1 MSIPAVALRGL
12 CVLPK
17 MAINFDVVRERSKE
31 AVQAAMLA
39 DQKIFLVTQR
49 NDEIET
55 PEQKDIYEIG
65 VIANIKQMVKLP
77 GGQLRV
83 LAIGRKVARITSM
96 DTMGKYILVDIEEI
110 ETGIPED
117 TDEVTREAMLRV
129 MMDELKLYLQNN
141 KEIGKEII
149 RGLKQI
155 KDIEELMGIAPI
167 HMPFSLEEKQQILE
181 TVDFSERYAL
191 IMQLMTRENEVRRIR
206 ADLQT
211 KVRARVDKNQK
222 EYVLREQMKVIREEL
237 GDDVQSDADMLE
249 EKVNTLN
256 ADESVKEHLRK
267 ELSRYRMMNGAAA
280 EAAVQRNYLDT
291 MLSLPWNNET
301 EDHKD
306 IRAAKQILDRD
317 HYGLEKVKERVL
329 EYLAVRSVTGKGDA
343 PILCLVGPPGTGKT
357 SIARSIAESLN
368 KKYVRICLGGVR
380 DEAEIRGHRR
390 TYIGSMPG
398 RLVNALTQAGV
409 NNPVMLLDELD
420 KLGSDYK
427 GDPSSAL
434 LEVLDGEQNS
444 QFRDH
449 YVEIPVDLSNVLFI
463 ATANDAHGIPAPL
476 LDRLEIIEVN
486 SYTENEK
493 LHIATDFLIGKQM
506 KKNGLKEGGLSI
518 STGALKKII
527 HHYTREAGVR
537 NLERKIGDICRKA
550 VKEQSDTG
558 RKTTRVTEQNLEKY
572 LGRERNFFDP
582 VNEEDQ
588 VGVVRGLA
596 WTAVGGDTLE
606 IEAVAMPGNGK
617 LQLTGKMGEVMKESA
632 QIALS
637 YARTLSDEYGLEEG
651 YFETHDIHLHI
662 PEGAV
667 PKDGPSAG
675 ITMTTAIASVLSK
688 KPVKANLAMTGEVTL
703 TGRVLMIGGLKEKLL
718 AAGMAGI
725 TNVLVPEKN
734 KPDVDEISAEITKGL
749 NITYVSSMDQVIDAI
764 MRCLPYGPM
773 FYDEDTVTDQPMR
786 QICAEMVREKALR
799 LLADE
804 IPHGIAVTI
813 EKMTERDDGLF
824 DIEANIV
831 CERETH
837 KQIIIGKGGA
847 MIKKIGSTARFD
859 MEKMLEA
866 RVNLK
871 LWVKVR
877 KEWRDNELYL
887 KNYGYTKDL

>member
-17 MAINFDVVRERSKE
+17 MAINFDIVRERSKE

-49 NDEIET
+49 SDEIET

-65 VIANIKQMVKLP
+65 VFANIKQMVRLP

-83 LAIGRKVARITSM
+83 LAIGRKAARITSM
-96 DTMGKYILVDIEEI
+96 DTTGKYILVDIEEI

-141 KEIGKEII
+141 QEIGKEII

-181 TVDFSERYAL
+181 TIDFSERYAL
-191 IMQLMTRENEVRRIR
+191 IMQLITRENEVRRIR

-237 GDDVQSDADMLE
+237 GDDPLSDADMLE
-249 EKVNTLN
+249 EKINELN
-256 ADESVKEHLRK
+256 AEESVKEHLRK

-291 MLSLPWNNET
+291 MLSLPWNNKT
-301 EDHKD
+301 EDRED
-306 IRAAKQILDRD
+306 LRVAKQILDRD

-357 SIARSIAESLN
+357 SIAKSIAESLN

-476 LDRLEIIEVN
+476 LDRLEMIEVN

-506 KKNGLKEGGLSI
+506 KKNGLKEGALSI

-550 VKEQSDTG
+550 VKEQIDKG
-558 RKTTRVTEQNLEKY
+558 RKSTRVTEQNLEKY
-572 LGRERNFFDP
+572 LGREKIFFDP

-588 VGVVRGLA
+588 IGVVRGLA

-606 IEAVAMPGNGK
+606 IEAVTMPGNGK
-617 LQLTGKMGEVMKESA
+617 IQLTGKMGEVMKESA

-637 YARTLSDEYGLEEG
+637 YARTLSDEYGLEDG

-675 ITMTTAIASVLSK
+675 ITMTTAIASVLSG

-734 KPDVDEISAEITKGL
+734 RPDVDEMSAEITKGL
-749 NITYVSSMDQVIDAI
+749 NITYVSSMDQV
-764 MRCLPYGPM
+764 
-773 FYDEDTVTDQPMR
+773 
-786 QICAEMVREKALR
+786 
-799 LLADE
+799 
-804 IPHGIAVTI
+804 
-813 EKMTERDDGLF
+813 
-824 DIEANIV
+824 
-831 CERETH
+831 
-837 KQIIIGKGGA
+837 
-847 MIKKIGSTARFD
+847 
-859 MEKMLEA
+859 LEA
-866 RVNLK
+866 ALMK
-871 LWVKVR
+871 
-877 KEWRDNELYL
+877 
-887 KNYGYTKDL
+887 

>member
-31 AVQAAMLA
+31 AVQAAMLS

-49 NDEIET
+49 SDDIEV

-83 LAIGRKVARITSM
+83 LAIGRKAARVTSM
-96 DTMGKYILVDIEEI
+96 DTTGKYILVDVEEI

-141 KEIGKEII
+141 KEMGKEII

-181 TVDFSERYAL
+181 TIDFSERYAL
-191 IMQLMTRENEVRRIR
+191 IMQLLTRENEVRRIR

-237 GDDVQSDADMLE
+237 GDDPLSDADMLE
-249 EKVNTLN
+249 EKINALN
-256 ADESVKEHLRK
+256 AEEPVKEHLRK

-301 EDHKD
+301 EDRED
-306 IRAAKQILDRD
+306 LQVAKQILDRD

-357 SIARSIAESLN
+357 SIAKSIAESLN

-398 RLVNALTQAGV
+398 RFVNALTQAGV

-449 YVEIPVDLSNVLFI
+449 YVEVPVDLSNVLFI

-476 LDRLEIIEVN
+476 LDRLEMIEVN

-493 LHIATDFLIGKQM
+493 LHIANDFLIGKQM
-506 KKNGLKEGGLSI
+506 KKNGLKEGALSI

-550 VKEQSDTG
+550 VKEQIDKG
-558 RKTTRVTEQNLEKY
+558 RKSTRVTEQNLEKY
-572 LGRERNFFDP
+572 LGREKIFFDP

-588 VGVVRGLA
+588 IGVVCGLA

-606 IEAVAMPGNGK
+606 IEAVTMPGNGK
-617 LQLTGKMGEVMKESA
+617 IQLTGKMGEVMKESA

-637 YARTLSDEYGLEEG
+637 YARTLSDEYGLEDG

-675 ITMTTAIASVLSK
+675 ITMTTAIASVLSG
-688 KPVKANLAMTGEVTL
+688 KPVRANLAMTGEVTL

-734 KPDVDEISAEITKGL
+734 KPDVDEMSAEITKGL
-749 NITYVSSMDQVIDAI
+749 NITYVSSMDQV
-764 MRCLPYGPM
+764 
-773 FYDEDTVTDQPMR
+773 
-786 QICAEMVREKALR
+786 
-799 LLADE
+799 
-804 IPHGIAVTI
+804 
-813 EKMTERDDGLF
+813 
-824 DIEANIV
+824 
-831 CERETH
+831 
-837 KQIIIGKGGA
+837 
-847 MIKKIGSTARFD
+847 
-859 MEKMLEA
+859 LEA
-866 RVNLK
+866 ALMK
-871 LWVKVR
+871 
-877 KEWRDNELYL
+877 
-887 KNYGYTKDL
+887 

>member
-17 MAINFDVVRERSKE
+17 MAINFDVSRERSKE
-31 AVQAAMLA
+31 AIQAAMLA
-39 DQKIFLVTQR
+39 DQKIFLVMQR
-49 NDEIET
+49 SEETET
-55 PEQKDIYEIG
+55 PEQKDIFEVG

-96 DTMGKYILVDIEEI
+96 DTSGKYISVELEEI
-110 ETGIPED
+110 ETGILED

-141 KEIGKEII
+141 QEMGKEIV
-149 RGLKQI
+149 RALKQI
-155 KDIEELMGIAPI
+155 KDVEELMGIAPI

-181 TVDFSERYAL
+181 TIDFSERYAL
-191 IMQLMTRENEVRRIR
+191 IMQLITRENEVRRIR
-206 ADLQT
+206 AELQT

-222 EYVLREQMKVIREEL
+222 DYVLREQMKAIREEL
-237 GDDVQSDADMLE
+237 GEDAQADADELAKKIE
-249 EKVNTLN
+249 ELN
-256 ADESVKEHLRK
+256 ADDSVKEHLRK

-291 MLSLPWNNET
+291 MLSLPWNNST
-301 EDHKD
+301 EDRMDLKT
-306 IRAAKQILDRD
+306 AKEILDRD

-357 SIARSIAESLN
+357 SIAKSIAESLN

-409 NNPVMLLDELD
+409 NNPVMLLDEID

-449 YVEIPVDLSNVLFI
+449 YVEVPVDLSNVLFI
-463 ATANDAHGIPAPL
+463 ATANDVHTIPAPL
-476 LDRLEIIEVN
+476 LDRLEMIEIN

-493 LHIATDFLIGKQM
+493 LHIATDFLIAKQM
-506 KKNGLKEGGLSI
+506 KKNGLKEGSLNI
-518 STGALKKII
+518 SSGALKKII

-537 NLERKIGDICRKA
+537 GLERKIGDICRKA
-550 VKEQSDTG
+550 VKEQLDKG
-558 RKTTRVTEQNLEKY
+558 RKSTRVTEQNLEKY
-572 LGRERNFFDP
+572 LGREKIFFDP
-582 VNEEDQ
+582 VNEKDQ
-588 VGVVRGLA
+588 IGVVRGLA

-606 IEAVAMPGNGK
+606 IEAVVMPGNGK
-617 LQLTGKMGEVMKESA
+617 IQLTGQMGDVMKESA

-637 YARTLSDEYGLEEG
+637 YARSLSEEYGLEDG
-651 YFETHDIHLHI
+651 YFDRHDIHLHI

-675 ITMTTAIASVLSK
+675 ITMTTAIASALSQ

-725 TNVLVPEKN
+725 TNILVPEKN
-734 KPDVDEISAEITKGL
+734 KPDVDEMSAEIIKGL
-749 NITYVSSMDQVIDAI
+749 NITYVGNMDQV
-764 MRCLPYGPM
+764 
-773 FYDEDTVTDQPMR
+773 
-786 QICAEMVREKALR
+786 
-799 LLADE
+799 
-804 IPHGIAVTI
+804 
-813 EKMTERDDGLF
+813 
-824 DIEANIV
+824 
-831 CERETH
+831 
-837 KQIIIGKGGA
+837 
-847 MIKKIGSTARFD
+847 
-859 MEKMLEA
+859 LEA
-866 RVNLK
+866 AL
-871 LWVKVR
+871 VK
-877 KEWRDNELYL
+877 
-887 KNYGYTKDL
+887 

>member
-49 NDEIET
+49 SDEIET
-55 PEQKDIYEIG
+55 PEQKDIFEIG
-65 VIANIKQMVKLP
+65 VLANIKQMVKLP

-83 LAIGRKVARITSM
+83 LAIGRKAARITSM
-96 DTMGKYILVDIEEI
+96 DTTGKYILVDVEEI

-141 KEIGKEII
+141 QEIGKEII

-191 IMQLMTRENEVRRIR
+191 IMQLVTRENEVRRIR

-237 GDDVQSDADMLE
+237 GDDPLSDADMLE
-249 EKVNTLN
+249 EKINALN
-256 ADESVKEHLRK
+256 AEEPVKEYLRK

-291 MLSLPWNNET
+291 MLSLPWNNAT
-301 EDHKD
+301 EGCEDLQ
-306 IRAAKQILDRD
+306 AAKQILDRD

-357 SIARSIAESLN
+357 SIAKSIAESLN

-427 GDPSSAL
+427 GDPSAAL

-506 KKNGLKEGGLSI
+506 KKNGLKEGALSI

-550 VKEQSDTG
+550 VKEQLDKG
-558 RKTTRVTEQNLEKY
+558 RKITRVTEQNLEKY
-572 LGRERNFFDP
+572 LGREKIFFDP
-582 VNEEDQ
+582 VNEKDQ
-588 VGVVRGLA
+588 IGVVRGLA

-606 IEAVAMPGNGK
+606 IEAIAMPGTGK
-617 LQLTGKMGEVMKESA
+617 IQLTGKMGEVMKESA

-637 YARTLSDEYGLEEG
+637 YARTLSDEYGLEDG
-651 YFETHDIHLHI
+651 YFENHDIHLHI

-675 ITMTTAIASVLSK
+675 ITMTTAIASVLSG

-734 KPDVDEISAEITKGL
+734 KPDVDEMSAEITKGL
-749 NITYVSSMDQVIDAI
+749 NITYVSSMDQV
-764 MRCLPYGPM
+764 
-773 FYDEDTVTDQPMR
+773 
-786 QICAEMVREKALR
+786 
-799 LLADE
+799 
-804 IPHGIAVTI
+804 
-813 EKMTERDDGLF
+813 
-824 DIEANIV
+824 
-831 CERETH
+831 
-837 KQIIIGKGGA
+837 
-847 MIKKIGSTARFD
+847 
-859 MEKMLEA
+859 LEA
-866 RVNLK
+866 ALMK
-871 LWVKVR
+871 
-877 KEWRDNELYL
+877 
-887 KNYGYTKDL
+887 

>member
-31 AVQAAMLA
+31 AVQAAMLS

-49 NDEIET
+49 SDDIEV

-77 GGQLRV
+77 GGPLRV
-83 LAIGRKVARITSM
+83 LAIGRKAARVTSM
-96 DTMGKYILVDIEEI
+96 DTTGKYILVDVEEI

-141 KEIGKEII
+141 KEMGKEII

-181 TVDFSERYAL
+181 TIDFSERYAL
-191 IMQLMTRENEVRRIR
+191 IMQLLTRENEVRRIR

-237 GDDVQSDADMLE
+237 GDDPLSDADMLE
-249 EKVNTLN
+249 EKINALN
-256 ADESVKEHLRK
+256 AEEPVKEHLRK

-301 EDHKD
+301 EDRED
-306 IRAAKQILDRD
+306 LQVAKQILDRD

-357 SIARSIAESLN
+357 SIAKSIAESLN

-398 RLVNALTQAGV
+398 RFVNALTQAGV

-449 YVEIPVDLSNVLFI
+449 YVEVPVDLSNVLFI

-476 LDRLEIIEVN
+476 LDRLEMIEVN

-493 LHIATDFLIGKQM
+493 LHIANDFLIGKQM
-506 KKNGLKEGGLSI
+506 KKNGLKEGALSI

-550 VKEQSDTG
+550 VKEQIDKG
-558 RKTTRVTEQNLEKY
+558 RKSTRVTEQNLEKY
-572 LGRERNFFDP
+572 LGREKIFFDP

-588 VGVVRGLA
+588 IGVVRGLA

-606 IEAVAMPGNGK
+606 IEAVTMPGNGK
-617 LQLTGKMGEVMKESA
+617 IQLTGKMGEVMKESA

-637 YARTLSDEYGLEEG
+637 YARTLSDEYGLEDG

-688 KPVKANLAMTGEVTL
+688 KPVRANLAMTGEVTL

-734 KPDVDEISAEITKGL
+734 KPDVDEMSAEITKGL
-749 NITYVSSMDQVIDAI
+749 NITYVSSMDQV
-764 MRCLPYGPM
+764 
-773 FYDEDTVTDQPMR
+773 
-786 QICAEMVREKALR
+786 
-799 LLADE
+799 
-804 IPHGIAVTI
+804 
-813 EKMTERDDGLF
+813 
-824 DIEANIV
+824 
-831 CERETH
+831 
-837 KQIIIGKGGA
+837 
-847 MIKKIGSTARFD
+847 
-859 MEKMLEA
+859 LEA
-866 RVNLK
+866 ALMK
-871 LWVKVR
+871 
-877 KEWRDNELYL
+877 
-887 KNYGYTKDL
+887 

>member
-31 AVQAAMLA
+31 AVQAAMLS

-49 NDEIET
+49 SDDIEV

-83 LAIGRKVARITSM
+83 LAIGRKAAQVTSM
-96 DTMGKYILVDIEEI
+96 DTTGKYILVDVEEI

-141 KEIGKEII
+141 KDMGKEII

-181 TVDFSERYAL
+181 TIDFSERYAL
-191 IMQLMTRENEVRRIR
+191 IMQLLTRENEVRRIR
-206 ADLQT
+206 AELQT

-237 GDDVQSDADMLE
+237 GDDPLSDADMLE
-249 EKVNTLN
+249 EKINALN
-256 ADESVKEHLRK
+256 AEEPVKEHLSK

-301 EDHKD
+301 EDRED
-306 IRAAKQILDRD
+306 LQVAKQILDRD

-357 SIARSIAESLN
+357 SIAKSIAESLN

-398 RLVNALTQAGV
+398 RFVNALTQAGV

-449 YVEIPVDLSNVLFI
+449 YVEVPVDLSNVLFI

-476 LDRLEIIEVN
+476 LDRLEMIEVN

-493 LHIATDFLIGKQM
+493 LHIANDFLIGKQM
-506 KKNGLKEGGLSI
+506 KKNGLKEGSLSI

-550 VKEQSDTG
+550 VKEQIDKG
-558 RKTTRVTEQNLEKY
+558 RKSTRVTEQNLEKY
-572 LGRERNFFDP
+572 LGREKIFFDP

-588 VGVVRGLA
+588 IGVVRGLA

-606 IEAVAMPGNGK
+606 IEAVTMPGNGK
-617 LQLTGKMGEVMKESA
+617 IQLTGKMGEVMKESA

-637 YARTLSDEYGLEEG
+637 YARTLSDEYGLEDG

-675 ITMTTAIASVLSK
+675 ITMATAIASVLSG
-688 KPVKANLAMTGEVTL
+688 KPVRANLAMTGEVTL
-703 TGRVLMIGGLKEKLL
+703 TGRVLMIGGLK
-718 AAGMAGI
+718 
-725 TNVLVPEKN
+725 
-734 KPDVDEISAEITKGL
+734 
-749 NITYVSSMDQVIDAI
+749 
-764 MRCLPYGPM
+764 
-773 FYDEDTVTDQPMR
+773 
-786 QICAEMVREKALR
+786 
-799 LLADE
+799 
-804 IPHGIAVTI
+804 
-813 EKMTERDDGLF
+813 
-824 DIEANIV
+824 
-831 CERETH
+831 
-837 KQIIIGKGGA
+837 
-847 MIKKIGSTARFD
+847 
-859 MEKMLEA
+859 
-866 RVNLK
+866 
-871 LWVKVR
+871 
-877 KEWRDNELYL
+877 
-887 KNYGYTKDL
+887 

>member
-31 AVQAAMLA
+31 AVQAAMLS

-49 NDEIET
+49 SDDIEV

-77 GGQLRV
+77 GGPLRV
-83 LAIGRKVARITSM
+83 LAIGRKAARVTSM
-96 DTMGKYILVDIEEI
+96 DTTGKYILVDVEEI

-141 KEIGKEII
+141 KEMGKEII

-181 TVDFSERYAL
+181 TIDFSERYAL
-191 IMQLMTRENEVRRIR
+191 IMQLLTRENEVRRIR

-237 GDDVQSDADMLE
+237 GDDPLSDADMLE
-249 EKVNTLN
+249 EKINALN
-256 ADESVKEHLRK
+256 AEEPVKEHLRK

-301 EDHKD
+301 EDRED
-306 IRAAKQILDRD
+306 LQVAKQILDRD

-357 SIARSIAESLN
+357 SIAKSIAESLN

-398 RLVNALTQAGV
+398 RFVNALTQAGV

-449 YVEIPVDLSNVLFI
+449 YVEVPVDLSNVLFI

-476 LDRLEIIEVN
+476 LDRLEMIEVN

-493 LHIATDFLIGKQM
+493 LHIANDFLIGKQM
-506 KKNGLKEGGLSI
+506 KKNGLKEGALSI

-550 VKEQSDTG
+550 VKEQIDKG
-558 RKTTRVTEQNLEKY
+558 RKSTRVTEQNLEKY
-572 LGRERNFFDP
+572 LGREKIFFDP

-588 VGVVRGLA
+588 IGVVRGLA

-606 IEAVAMPGNGK
+606 IEAVTMPGNGK
-617 LQLTGKMGEVMKESA
+617 IQLTGKMGEVMKESA

-637 YARTLSDEYGLEEG
+637 YARTLSDEYGLEDG

-675 ITMTTAIASVLSK
+675 ITMTTAIASVLSG

-734 KPDVDEISAEITKGL
+734 KPDVDEMSAEITKGL
-749 NITYVSSMDQVIDAI
+749 NITYVSSMDQV
-764 MRCLPYGPM
+764 
-773 FYDEDTVTDQPMR
+773 
-786 QICAEMVREKALR
+786 
-799 LLADE
+799 
-804 IPHGIAVTI
+804 
-813 EKMTERDDGLF
+813 
-824 DIEANIV
+824 
-831 CERETH
+831 
-837 KQIIIGKGGA
+837 
-847 MIKKIGSTARFD
+847 
-859 MEKMLEA
+859 LEA
-866 RVNLK
+866 ALMK
-871 LWVKVR
+871 
-877 KEWRDNELYL
+877 
-887 KNYGYTKDL
+887 

>member
-31 AVQAAMLA
+31 AVQAAMLS

-49 NDEIET
+49 SDDIEV

-77 GGQLRV
+77 GGPLRV
-83 LAIGRKVARITSM
+83 LAIGRKAARVTSM
-96 DTMGKYILVDIEEI
+96 DTTGKYILVDVEEI

-141 KEIGKEII
+141 KEMGKEII

-181 TVDFSERYAL
+181 TIDFSERYAL
-191 IMQLMTRENEVRRIR
+191 IMQLLTRENEVRRIR

-237 GDDVQSDADMLE
+237 GDDPLSDADMLE
-249 EKVNTLN
+249 EKINELN
-256 ADESVKEHLRK
+256 AEEPVKEHLRK

-301 EDHKD
+301 EDRED
-306 IRAAKQILDRD
+306 LQVAKQILDRD

-357 SIARSIAESLN
+357 SIAKSIAESLN

-398 RLVNALTQAGV
+398 RFVNALTQAGV

-449 YVEIPVDLSNVLFI
+449 YVEVPVDLSNVLFI

-476 LDRLEIIEVN
+476 LDRLEMIEVN

-493 LHIATDFLIGKQM
+493 LHIANDFLIGKQM
-506 KKNGLKEGGLSI
+506 KKNGLKEGTLSI

-550 VKEQSDTG
+550 VKEQIDKG
-558 RKTTRVTEQNLEKY
+558 RKSTRVTEQNLEKY
-572 LGRERNFFDP
+572 LGREKIFFDP

-588 VGVVRGLA
+588 IGVVRGLA

-606 IEAVAMPGNGK
+606 IEAVTMPGNGK
-617 LQLTGKMGEVMKESA
+617 IQLTGKMGEVMKESA

-637 YARTLSDEYGLEEG
+637 YARTLSDEYGLEDG

-675 ITMTTAIASVLSK
+675 ITMTTAIASVLSG
-688 KPVKANLAMTGEVTL
+688 KPVRANLAMTGEVTL

-734 KPDVDEISAEITKGL
+734 KPDVDEMSAEITKGL
-749 NITYVSSMDQVIDAI
+749 NITYVSSMDQV
-764 MRCLPYGPM
+764 
-773 FYDEDTVTDQPMR
+773 
-786 QICAEMVREKALR
+786 
-799 LLADE
+799 
-804 IPHGIAVTI
+804 
-813 EKMTERDDGLF
+813 
-824 DIEANIV
+824 
-831 CERETH
+831 
-837 KQIIIGKGGA
+837 
-847 MIKKIGSTARFD
+847 
-859 MEKMLEA
+859 LEA
-866 RVNLK
+866 ALMK
-871 LWVKVR
+871 
-877 KEWRDNELYL
+877 
-887 KNYGYTKDL
+887 

>member
-31 AVQAAMLA
+31 AVQAAMLS

-49 NDEIET
+49 SDDIEV

-77 GGQLRV
+77 GGPLRV
-83 LAIGRKVARITSM
+83 LAIGRKAARVTSM
-96 DTMGKYILVDIEEI
+96 DTTGKYILVDVEEI

-141 KEIGKEII
+141 KEMGKEII

-181 TVDFSERYAL
+181 TIDFSERYAL
-191 IMQLMTRENEVRRIR
+191 IMQLLTRENEVRRIR

-237 GDDVQSDADMLE
+237 GDDPLSDADMLE
-249 EKVNTLN
+249 EKINALN
-256 ADESVKEHLRK
+256 AEEPVKEHLSK

-301 EDHKD
+301 EDRED
-306 IRAAKQILDRD
+306 LQVAKQILDRD

-357 SIARSIAESLN
+357 SIAKSIAESLN

-398 RLVNALTQAGV
+398 RFVNALTQAGV

-449 YVEIPVDLSNVLFI
+449 YVEVPVDLSNVLFI

-476 LDRLEIIEVN
+476 LDRLEMIEVN

-493 LHIATDFLIGKQM
+493 LHIANDFLIGKQM
-506 KKNGLKEGGLSI
+506 KKNGLKEGTLSI

-550 VKEQSDTG
+550 VKEQIDKG
-558 RKTTRVTEQNLEKY
+558 RKSTRVTEQNLEKY
-572 LGRERNFFDP
+572 LGREKIFFDP

-588 VGVVRGLA
+588 IGVVRGLA

-606 IEAVAMPGNGK
+606 IEAVTMPGNGK
-617 LQLTGKMGEVMKESA
+617 IQLTGKMGEVMKESA

-637 YARTLSDEYGLEEG
+637 YARTLSDEYGLEDG

-675 ITMTTAIASVLSK
+675 ITMTTAIASVLSG
-688 KPVKANLAMTGEVTL
+688 KPVRANLAMTGEVTL

-734 KPDVDEISAEITKGL
+734 KPDVDEMSAEITKGL
-749 NITYVSSMDQVIDAI
+749 NITYVSSMDQV
-764 MRCLPYGPM
+764 
-773 FYDEDTVTDQPMR
+773 
-786 QICAEMVREKALR
+786 
-799 LLADE
+799 
-804 IPHGIAVTI
+804 
-813 EKMTERDDGLF
+813 
-824 DIEANIV
+824 
-831 CERETH
+831 
-837 KQIIIGKGGA
+837 
-847 MIKKIGSTARFD
+847 
-859 MEKMLEA
+859 LEA
-866 RVNLK
+866 ALMK
-871 LWVKVR
+871 
-877 KEWRDNELYL
+877 
-887 KNYGYTKDL
+887 

>member
-31 AVQAAMLA
+31 AVQAAMLS

-49 NDEIET
+49 SDDIEV

-77 GGQLRV
+77 GGPLRV
-83 LAIGRKVARITSM
+83 LAIGRKAARVTSM
-96 DTMGKYILVDIEEI
+96 DTTGKYILVDVEEI

-141 KEIGKEII
+141 KEMGKEII

-181 TVDFSERYAL
+181 TIDFSERYAL
-191 IMQLMTRENEVRRIR
+191 IMQLLTRENEVRRIR

-237 GDDVQSDADMLE
+237 GDDPLSDADMLE
-249 EKVNTLN
+249 EKINALN
-256 ADESVKEHLRK
+256 AEEPVKEHLRK

-301 EDHKD
+301 EDRED
-306 IRAAKQILDRD
+306 LQVAKQILDRD

-357 SIARSIAESLN
+357 SIAKSIAESLN

-398 RLVNALTQAGV
+398 RFVNALTQAGV

-449 YVEIPVDLSNVLFI
+449 YVEVPVDLSNVLFI

-476 LDRLEIIEVN
+476 LDRLEMIEVN

-493 LHIATDFLIGKQM
+493 LHIANDFLIGKQM
-506 KKNGLKEGGLSI
+506 KKNGLKEGALSI

-550 VKEQSDTG
+550 VKEQIDKG
-558 RKTTRVTEQNLEKY
+558 RKSTRVTEQNLEKY
-572 LGRERNFFDP
+572 LGREKIFFDP

-588 VGVVRGLA
+588 IGVVRGLA

-606 IEAVAMPGNGK
+606 IEAVTMPGNGK
-617 LQLTGKMGEVMKESA
+617 IQLTGKMGEVMKESA

-637 YARTLSDEYGLEEG
+637 YARTLSDEYGLEDG

-688 KPVKANLAMTGEVTL
+688 KPVRANLAMTGEVTL

-734 KPDVDEISAEITKGL
+734 KPDVDEMSAEITKGL
-749 NITYVSSMDQVIDAI
+749 NITYVSSMDQV
-764 MRCLPYGPM
+764 L
-773 FYDEDTVTDQPMR
+773 EV
-786 QICAEMVREKALR
+786 ALM
-799 LLADE
+799 
-804 IPHGIAVTI
+804 
-813 EKMTERDDGLF
+813 K
-824 DIEANIV
+824 
-831 CERETH
+831 
-837 KQIIIGKGGA
+837 
-847 MIKKIGSTARFD
+847 
-859 MEKMLEA
+859 
-866 RVNLK
+866 
-871 LWVKVR
+871 
-877 KEWRDNELYL
+877 
-887 KNYGYTKDL
+887 

>member
-17 MAINFDVVRERSKE
+17 MAINFDVSRDRSKE
-31 AVQAAMLA
+31 AVQMSMLS

-49 NDEIET
+49 SDDIEK
-55 PEQKDIYEIG
+55 PEQKDIYEVG

-83 LAIGRKVARITSM
+83 LAVGRKAARITSM
-96 DTMGKYILVDIEEI
+96 DTTGKYISVEVEEI

-141 KEIGKEII
+141 QEMGKEII
-149 RGLKQI
+149 RVLKQI

-181 TVDFSERYAL
+181 TADFSERYAL
-191 IMQLMTRENEVRRIR
+191 IVQLITRENEVRRIR
-206 ADLQT
+206 AELQS

-222 EYVLREQMKVIREEL
+222 DYVLREQMKVIREEL
-237 GDDVQSDADMLE
+237 GDDSQSDADMLA
-249 EKVNTLN
+249 EKIEALN

-291 MLSLPWNNET
+291 MLNLPWNEATQDSNDLAEAS
-301 EDHKD
+301 
-306 IRAAKQILDRD
+306 RILDRD

-357 SIARSIAESLN
+357 SIAKSIAESLN

-398 RLVNALTQAGV
+398 RLVNALAQAGV
-409 NNPVMLLDELD
+409 NNPVMLLDEID

-434 LEVLDGEQNS
+434 LEVLDGEQNG

-449 YVEIPVDLSNVLFI
+449 YVEVPVDLSNVLFI
-463 ATANDAHGIPAPL
+463 ATANNAQTIPAPL
-476 LDRLEIIEVN
+476 LDRLEMIEIN

-493 LHIATDFLIGKQM
+493 LHIAGDFLIAKQM
-506 KKNGLKEGGLSI
+506 KKNGLKEGALSI
-518 STGALKKII
+518 SAGALKKII

-537 NLERKIGDICRKA
+537 GLERKIGDICRKA
-550 VKEQSDTG
+550 VKEQLDKG
-558 RKTTRVTEQNLEKY
+558 RRTTRVTEQTLEKY
-572 LGRERNFFDP
+572 LGREKIFFDP
-582 VNEEDQ
+582 VNEQDQ

-606 IEAVAMPGNGK
+606 IEAAIMPGNGK
-617 LQLTGKMGEVMKESA
+617 IQLTGKMGEVMKESA

-637 YARTLSDEYGLEEG
+637 YARTLSDEYGLEED
-651 YFETHDIHLHI
+651 YFDKHDIHLHI

-675 ITMTTAIASVLSK
+675 ITMTTAIASALSK

-734 KPDVDEISAEITKGL
+734 KPDVEEMSAEIVKGL
-749 NITYVSSMDQVIDAI
+749 NITYVSSMDQVLDAA
-764 MRCLPYGPM
+764 L
-773 FYDEDTVTDQPMR
+773 
-786 QICAEMVREKALR
+786 AE
-799 LLADE
+799 
-804 IPHGIAVTI
+804 
-813 EKMTERDDGLF
+813 
-824 DIEANIV
+824 
-831 CERETH
+831 
-837 KQIIIGKGGA
+837 
-847 MIKKIGSTARFD
+847 
-859 MEKMLEA
+859 
-866 RVNLK
+866 
-871 LWVKVR
+871 
-877 KEWRDNELYL
+877 
-887 KNYGYTKDL
+887 

>member
-49 NDEIET
+49 SDEIET
-55 PEQKDIYEIG
+55 PEQKDIFEIG
-65 VIANIKQMVKLP
+65 VLANIKQMVKLP

-83 LAIGRKVARITSM
+83 LAIGRKAARITSM
-96 DTMGKYILVDIEEI
+96 DTTGKYILVDVEEI

-141 KEIGKEII
+141 QEIGKEII

-191 IMQLMTRENEVRRIR
+191 IMQLVTRENEVRRIR

-237 GDDVQSDADMLE
+237 GDDPLSDADMLE
-249 EKVNTLN
+249 EKINVLN
-256 ADESVKEHLRK
+256 AEEPVKEHLRK

-291 MLSLPWNNET
+291 MLSLPWNNAT
-301 EDHKD
+301 EGYEDLQ
-306 IRAAKQILDRD
+306 AAKQILDRD

-357 SIARSIAESLN
+357 SIAKSIAESLN

-427 GDPSSAL
+427 GDPSAAL

-506 KKNGLKEGGLSI
+506 KKNGLKEGALSI

-550 VKEQSDTG
+550 VKEQLDKG
-558 RKTTRVTEQNLEKY
+558 RKITRVTEQNLEKY
-572 LGRERNFFDP
+572 LGREKIFFDP
-582 VNEEDQ
+582 VNEKDQ
-588 VGVVRGLA
+588 IGVVRGLA

-606 IEAVAMPGNGK
+606 IEAIAMPGTGK
-617 LQLTGKMGEVMKESA
+617 IQLTGKMGEVMKESA

-637 YARTLSDEYGLEEG
+637 YARTLSEEYGLEDG
-651 YFETHDIHLHI
+651 YFENHDIHLHI

-675 ITMTTAIASVLSK
+675 ITMTTAIASVLSG

-703 TGRVLMIGGLKEKLL
+703 TGRVLKIGGLKEKLL

-734 KPDVDEISAEITKGL
+734 KPDVEEISVEITKGL
-749 NITYVSSMDQVIDAI
+749 NITYVSSMDQV
-764 MRCLPYGPM
+764 
-773 FYDEDTVTDQPMR
+773 
-786 QICAEMVREKALR
+786 
-799 LLADE
+799 
-804 IPHGIAVTI
+804 
-813 EKMTERDDGLF
+813 
-824 DIEANIV
+824 
-831 CERETH
+831 
-837 KQIIIGKGGA
+837 
-847 MIKKIGSTARFD
+847 
-859 MEKMLEA
+859 LEA
-866 RVNLK
+866 ALMK
-871 LWVKVR
+871 
-877 KEWRDNELYL
+877 
-887 KNYGYTKDL
+887 

>member
-17 MAINFDVVRERSKE
+17 MAINFDVSRDRSKE
-31 AVQAAMLA
+31 AVQESMLS

-49 NDEIET
+49 SDDIEK
-55 PEQKDIYEIG
+55 PEQKDIYEVG

-83 LAIGRKVARITSM
+83 LAIGRKAARITSM
-96 DTMGKYILVDIEEI
+96 ETTGRFISVEIEEI

-141 KEIGKEII
+141 QEMGKEII
-149 RGLKQI
+149 RALKQI

-191 IMQLMTRENEVRRIR
+191 IMQLITRENEVCRIR
-206 ADLQT
+206 AELQS

-222 EYVLREQMKVIREEL
+222 DYVLREQMKVIREEL
-237 GDDVQSDADMLE
+237 GDDSQSDADMLAE
-249 EKVNTLN
+249 AIEGLN
-256 ADESVKEHLRK
+256 AEESVKEHLRK

-280 EAAVQRNYLDT
+280 EAAVERNYLDT
-291 MLSLPWNNET
+291 MLSLPWNKMT
-301 EDHKD
+301 EDRND
-306 IRAAKQILDRD
+306 LREAKRILDRD

-343 PILCLVGPPGTGKT
+343 PILCLAGPPGTGKT
-357 SIARSIAESLN
+357 SIAKSIAESLN

-398 RLVNALTQAGV
+398 RLVNALAQAGV
-409 NNPVMLLDELD
+409 NNPVMLLDEID
-420 KLGSDYK
+420 KLGRDYK

-449 YVEIPVDLSNVLFI
+449 YVEVPVDLSNVLFI
-463 ATANDAHGIPAPL
+463 ATANDVQTIPAPL

-493 LHIATDFLIGKQM
+493 LHIANDFLIAKQM
-506 KKNGLKEGGLSI
+506 KKNGLKDGSLSI

-550 VKEQSDTG
+550 VKEMLDKN
-558 RKTTRVTEQNLEKY
+558 RKMTRVTEQNLEKY
-572 LGRERNFFDP
+572 LGREKIFFDP
-582 VNEEDQ
+582 VNEKDQ

-606 IEAVAMPGNGK
+606 IEAVVMPGNGK
-617 LQLTGKMGEVMKESA
+617 IQLTGQMGDVMKESA

-637 YARTLSDEYGLEEG
+637 YARTLSAEYGLSEE
-651 YFETHDIHLHI
+651 YFDQHDIHLHI

-675 ITMTTAIASVLSK
+675 ITMTTAIASALSQ

-734 KPDVDEISAEITKGL
+734 KPDVDELSAEIVKGL
-749 NITYVSSMDQVIDAI
+749 NITYVSNMDQVLDA
-764 MRCLPYGPM
+764 
-773 FYDEDTVTDQPMR
+773 
-786 QICAEMVREKALR
+786 AL
-799 LLADE
+799 
-804 IPHGIAVTI
+804 
-813 EKMTERDDGLF
+813 
-824 DIEANIV
+824 
-831 CERETH
+831 
-837 KQIIIGKGGA
+837 
-847 MIKKIGSTARFD
+847 
-859 MEKMLEA
+859 
-866 RVNLK
+866 
-871 LWVKVR
+871 
-877 KEWRDNELYL
+877 
-887 KNYGYTKDL
+887 TK

>member
-17 MAINFDVVRERSKE
+17 MAINFDVNRERSKK
-31 AVQAAMLA
+31 AIQAAMLA

-49 NDEIET
+49 SGGIEI
-55 PEQKDIYEIG
+55 PEQQDIYEVG
-65 VIANIKQMVKLP
+65 VVANIKQMVKIP

-83 LAIGRKVARITSM
+83 LAIGRKAARITSM
-96 DTMGKYILVDIEEI
+96 DTSGKYISVEVEEI

-117 TDEVTREAMLRV
+117 TDEMTREALLRV
-129 MMDELKLYLQNN
+129 MMDELRLYLQNN
-141 KEIGKEII
+141 QEMGQEILHALE
-149 RGLKQI
+149 QI
-155 KDIEELMGIAPI
+155 KDIEELMAIAPI
-167 HMPFSLEEKQQILE
+167 HMPFPLEDKQKILE
-181 TVDFSERYAL
+181 TEDFSERYAL
-191 IMQLMTRENEVRRIR
+191 IMRLIARENAVRRIR
-206 ADLQT
+206 AELQT

-222 EYVLREQMKVIREEL
+222 EYILREQIKAIREEL
-237 GDDVQSDADMLE
+237 GEDAQADAAELE
-249 EKVNTLN
+249 KKIEKLN

-267 ELSRYRMMNGAAA
+267 ELSRYRIMNGAVA
-280 EAAVQRNYLDT
+280 EAAVVRNYLDT
-291 MLSLPWNNET
+291 MLSLPWNNAT
-301 EDHKD
+301 EDCNDLHE
-306 IRAAKQILDRD
+306 AKKILDRD

-329 EYLAVRSVTGKGDA
+329 EYLAVRAVTGKGDA

-398 RLVNALTQAGV
+398 RLVNALIQAGV
-409 NNPVMLLDELD
+409 NNPVMLLDEID

-449 YVEIPVDLSNVLFI
+449 FVEVPVDLSNVLFI
-463 ATANDAHGIPAPL
+463 ATANDAHTIPAPL
-476 LDRLEIIEVN
+476 LDRLEMIEIN

-493 LHIATDFLIGKQM
+493 VHIATDFLIAKQM
-506 KKNGLKEGGLSI
+506 KKNGLKDGSLNI
-518 STGALKKII
+518 SNSALKRII

-550 VKEQSDTG
+550 VKEQLSKG
-558 RKTTRVTEQNLEKY
+558 GKTTRVTEQNLEKY
-572 LGRERNFFDP
+572 LGRERIFFDP
-582 VNEEDQ
+582 VNEKDQ

-606 IEAVAMPGNGK
+606 IEAAIMPGNGK
-617 LQLTGKMGEVMKESA
+617 IQLTGQMGDVMKESA

-637 YARTLSDEYGLEEG
+637 YARTLSEEYSLEDG
-651 YFETHDIHLHI
+651 YFDQHDIHLHI

-675 ITMTTAIASVLSK
+675 ITMTTAIASALSQ

-703 TGRVLMIGGLKEKLL
+703 TGRVLRIGGLKEKLL

-734 KPDVDEISAEITKGL
+734 KPDVDEMSAEITKGL
-749 NITYVSSMDQVIDAI
+749 NITYVSNMDQVLDA
-764 MRCLPYGPM
+764 
-773 FYDEDTVTDQPMR
+773 
-786 QICAEMVREKALR
+786 AL
-799 LLADE
+799 
-804 IPHGIAVTI
+804 
-813 EKMTERDDGLF
+813 
-824 DIEANIV
+824 
-831 CERETH
+831 
-837 KQIIIGKGGA
+837 
-847 MIKKIGSTARFD
+847 
-859 MEKMLEA
+859 
-866 RVNLK
+866 
-871 LWVKVR
+871 VK
-877 KEWRDNELYL
+877 
-887 KNYGYTKDL
+887 

>member
-31 AVQAAMLA
+31 AVQAAMLS

-49 NDEIET
+49 SDDIEV

-77 GGQLRV
+77 GGPLRV
-83 LAIGRKVARITSM
+83 LAIGRKAARVTSM
-96 DTMGKYILVDIEEI
+96 DTTGKYILVDVEEI

-141 KEIGKEII
+141 KEMGKEII

-181 TVDFSERYAL
+181 TIDFSERYAL
-191 IMQLMTRENEVRRIR
+191 IMQLLTRENEVRRIR

-237 GDDVQSDADMLE
+237 GDDPLSDADMLE
-249 EKVNTLN
+249 EKINALN
-256 ADESVKEHLRK
+256 AEEPVKEHLRK

-301 EDHKD
+301 EDRED
-306 IRAAKQILDRD
+306 LQVAKQILDRD

-357 SIARSIAESLN
+357 SIAKSIAESLN

-398 RLVNALTQAGV
+398 RFVNALTQAGV

-449 YVEIPVDLSNVLFI
+449 YVEVPVDLSNVLFI

-476 LDRLEIIEVN
+476 LDRLEMIEVN

-506 KKNGLKEGGLSI
+506 KKNGLKEGALSI

-550 VKEQSDTG
+550 VKEQIDKG
-558 RKTTRVTEQNLEKY
+558 RKSTRVTEQNLEKY
-572 LGRERNFFDP
+572 LGREKIFFDP

-588 VGVVRGLA
+588 IGVVRGLA

-606 IEAVAMPGNGK
+606 IEAVTMPGNGK
-617 LQLTGKMGEVMKESA
+617 IQLTGKMGEVMKESA

-637 YARTLSDEYGLEEG
+637 YARTLSDEYGLEDG

-688 KPVKANLAMTGEVTL
+688 KPVRANLAMTGEVTL

-734 KPDVDEISAEITKGL
+734 KPDVDEMSAEITKGL
-749 NITYVSSMDQVIDAI
+749 NITYVSSMDQV
-764 MRCLPYGPM
+764 
-773 FYDEDTVTDQPMR
+773 
-786 QICAEMVREKALR
+786 
-799 LLADE
+799 
-804 IPHGIAVTI
+804 
-813 EKMTERDDGLF
+813 
-824 DIEANIV
+824 
-831 CERETH
+831 
-837 KQIIIGKGGA
+837 
-847 MIKKIGSTARFD
+847 
-859 MEKMLEA
+859 LEA
-866 RVNLK
+866 ALMK
-871 LWVKVR
+871 
-877 KEWRDNELYL
+877 
-887 KNYGYTKDL
+887 

>member
-31 AVQAAMLA
+31 AVQAAMLS

-49 NDEIET
+49 SDDIEV
-55 PEQKDIYEIG
+55 PEQKDIYELG

-77 GGQLRV
+77 GGPLRV
-83 LAIGRKVARITSM
+83 LAIGRKAARVTSM
-96 DTMGKYILVDIEEI
+96 DTTGKYILVDVEEI

-141 KEIGKEII
+141 KEMGKEII

-181 TVDFSERYAL
+181 TIDFSERYAL
-191 IMQLMTRENEVRRIR
+191 IMQLLTRENEVRRIR

-237 GDDVQSDADMLE
+237 GDDPLSDADMLE
-249 EKVNTLN
+249 EKINALN
-256 ADESVKEHLRK
+256 AEEPVKEHLSK

-301 EDHKD
+301 EDRED
-306 IRAAKQILDRD
+306 LQVAKQILDRD

-357 SIARSIAESLN
+357 SIAKSIAESLN

-398 RLVNALTQAGV
+398 RFVNALTQAGV

-449 YVEIPVDLSNVLFI
+449 YVEVPVDLSNVLFI

-476 LDRLEIIEVN
+476 LDRLEMIEVN

-493 LHIATDFLIGKQM
+493 LHIANDFLIGKQM
-506 KKNGLKEGGLSI
+506 KKNGLKEGALSI

-550 VKEQSDTG
+550 VKEQIDKG
-558 RKTTRVTEQNLEKY
+558 RKSTRVTEQNLEKY
-572 LGRERNFFDP
+572 LGREKIFFDP

-588 VGVVRGLA
+588 IGVVRGLA

-606 IEAVAMPGNGK
+606 IEAVTMPGNGK
-617 LQLTGKMGEVMKESA
+617 IQLTGKMGEVMKESA

-637 YARTLSDEYGLEEG
+637 YARTLSDEYGLEDG

-675 ITMTTAIASVLSK
+675 ITMTTAIASVLSG

-734 KPDVDEISAEITKGL
+734 KPDVDEMSAEITKGL
-749 NITYVSSMDQVIDAI
+749 NITYVSSMDQV
-764 MRCLPYGPM
+764 
-773 FYDEDTVTDQPMR
+773 
-786 QICAEMVREKALR
+786 
-799 LLADE
+799 
-804 IPHGIAVTI
+804 
-813 EKMTERDDGLF
+813 
-824 DIEANIV
+824 
-831 CERETH
+831 
-837 KQIIIGKGGA
+837 
-847 MIKKIGSTARFD
+847 
-859 MEKMLEA
+859 LEA
-866 RVNLK
+866 ALMK
-871 LWVKVR
+871 
-877 KEWRDNELYL
+877 
-887 KNYGYTKDL
+887 

>member
-31 AVQAAMLA
+31 AVQAAMLS

-49 NDEIET
+49 SDDIEV

-83 LAIGRKVARITSM
+83 LAIGRKAARVTSM
-96 DTMGKYILVDIEEI
+96 DTTGKYILVDVEEI

-141 KEIGKEII
+141 KEMGKEII

-181 TVDFSERYAL
+181 TIDFSERYAL
-191 IMQLMTRENEVRRIR
+191 IMQLLTRENEVRRIR

-237 GDDVQSDADMLE
+237 GDDPLSDADMLE
-249 EKVNTLN
+249 EKINALN
-256 ADESVKEHLRK
+256 AEEPVKEHLSK

-301 EDHKD
+301 EDRED
-306 IRAAKQILDRD
+306 LQVAKQILDRD

-343 PILCLVGPPGTGKT
+343 TILCLVGPPGTGKT
-357 SIARSIAESLN
+357 SIAKSIAESLN

-398 RLVNALTQAGV
+398 RFVNALTQAGV

-449 YVEIPVDLSNVLFI
+449 YVEVPVDLSNVLFI

-476 LDRLEIIEVN
+476 LDRLEMIEVN

-493 LHIATDFLIGKQM
+493 LHIANDFLIGKQM
-506 KKNGLKEGGLSI
+506 KKNGLKEGALSI

-550 VKEQSDTG
+550 VKEQIDKG
-558 RKTTRVTEQNLEKY
+558 RKSTRVTEQNLEKY
-572 LGRERNFFDP
+572 LGREKIFFDP

-588 VGVVRGLA
+588 IGVVRGLA

-606 IEAVAMPGNGK
+606 IEAVTMPGNGK
-617 LQLTGKMGEVMKESA
+617 IQLTGKMGEVMKESA

-637 YARTLSDEYGLEEG
+637 YARTLSDEYGLEDG

-675 ITMTTAIASVLSK
+675 ITMTTAIASVLSG

-734 KPDVDEISAEITKGL
+734 KPDVDEMSAEITKGL
-749 NITYVSSMDQVIDAI
+749 NITYVSSMDQV
-764 MRCLPYGPM
+764 
-773 FYDEDTVTDQPMR
+773 
-786 QICAEMVREKALR
+786 
-799 LLADE
+799 
-804 IPHGIAVTI
+804 
-813 EKMTERDDGLF
+813 
-824 DIEANIV
+824 
-831 CERETH
+831 
-837 KQIIIGKGGA
+837 
-847 MIKKIGSTARFD
+847 
-859 MEKMLEA
+859 LEA
-866 RVNLK
+866 ALMK
-871 LWVKVR
+871 
-877 KEWRDNELYL
+877 
-887 KNYGYTKDL
+887 

>member
-1 MSIPAVALRGL
+1 MNLPAVALRGL

-17 MAINFDVVRERSKE
+17 MAINFDVSRERSKE
-31 AVQAAMLA
+31 AVQFAMLHG
-39 DQKIFLVTQR
+39 QKIFLVTQKS
-49 NDEIET
+49 EKVEK
-55 PEQKDIYEIG
+55 PEAKDIYNVG
-65 VIANIKQMVKLP
+65 VIADIKQMVKLP
-77 GGQLRV
+77 GGQMRV
-83 LAIGRKVARITSM
+83 LAVGKSVARIISVETS
-96 DTMGKYILVDIEEI
+96 GAYLEVEVEEL
-110 ETGIPED
+110 ENGIPED
-117 TDEVTREAMLRV
+117 TDEVTREAMLRILKEE
-129 MMDELKLYLQNN
+129 MMKFLQGNQN
-141 KEIGKEII
+141 VGKEVIHA
-149 RGLKQI
+149 LSKVN
-155 KDIEELMGIAPI
+155 DIVELMEVAPI
-167 HMPFSLEEKQQILE
+167 HMPFSVEEKQTILE
-181 TVDFSERYAL
+181 ILDFSERYAYLVQL
-191 IMQLMTRENEVRRIR
+191 IARENEVRRIR
-206 ADLQT
+206 DELQA
-211 KVRARVDKNQK
+211 KVRGKVEKNQK
-222 EYVLREQMKVIREEL
+222 DYVLREQMKVIREEL
-237 GDDVQSDADMLE
+237 GEDPQSDADVLAEKIEALE
-249 EKVNTLN
+249 A
-256 ADESVKEHLRK
+256 ADSVKEHLRK
-267 ELSRYRMMNGAAA
+267 ELSRYRMMSGAAA

-291 MLSLPWNNET
+291 MLALPWNKST
-301 EDHKD
+301 EDSTDLK
-306 IRAAKQILDRD
+306 RAAEILDRD

-357 SIARSIAESLN
+357 SIAKSIAESLN

-398 RLVNALTQAGV
+398 RLVAALTQAGV

-427 GDPSSAL
+427 GDPSAAL

-463 ATANDAHGIPAPL
+463 ATANDAHGIPSPL

-506 KKNGLKEGGLSI
+506 KKNGLKDGSLNI

-550 VKEQSDTG
+550 VKEQIDKG

-572 LGRERNFFDP
+572 LGRERIFFDP
-582 VNEEDQ
+582 INEEDQ
-588 VGVVRGLA
+588 IGVVRGLA

-617 LQLTGKMGEVMKESA
+617 IQLTGKMGEVMKESA

-637 YARTLSDEYGLEEG
+637 YARTLSDEYGLEDG

-734 KPDVDEISAEITKGL
+734 KPDVDEMSAEITKGL
-749 NITYVSSMDQVIDAI
+749 NITYVSSMDQV
-764 MRCLPYGPM
+764 
-773 FYDEDTVTDQPMR
+773 
-786 QICAEMVREKALR
+786 
-799 LLADE
+799 
-804 IPHGIAVTI
+804 
-813 EKMTERDDGLF
+813 
-824 DIEANIV
+824 
-831 CERETH
+831 
-837 KQIIIGKGGA
+837 
-847 MIKKIGSTARFD
+847 
-859 MEKMLEA
+859 LEA
-866 RVNLK
+866 ALMK
-871 LWVKVR
+871 
-877 KEWRDNELYL
+877 
-887 KNYGYTKDL
+887 

>member
-31 AVQAAMLA
+31 AVQAAMLS

-49 NDEIET
+49 SDDIEV

-83 LAIGRKVARITSM
+83 LAIGRKAARVTSM
-96 DTMGKYILVDIEEI
+96 DTTGKYILVDVEEI

-141 KEIGKEII
+141 KEMGKEII

-181 TVDFSERYAL
+181 TIDFSERYAL
-191 IMQLMTRENEVRRIR
+191 IMQLLTRENEVRRIR

-237 GDDVQSDADMLE
+237 GDDPLSDADMLE
-249 EKVNTLN
+249 EKINALN
-256 ADESVKEHLRK
+256 AEEPVKEHLRK

-301 EDHKD
+301 EDRED
-306 IRAAKQILDRD
+306 LQVAKQILDRD

-357 SIARSIAESLN
+357 SIAKSIAESLN

-398 RLVNALTQAGV
+398 RFVNALTQTGV

-449 YVEIPVDLSNVLFI
+449 YVEVPVDLSNVLFI

-476 LDRLEIIEVN
+476 LDRLEMIEVN

-493 LHIATDFLIGKQM
+493 LHIANDFLIGKQM
-506 KKNGLKEGGLSI
+506 KKNGLKEGALSI

-550 VKEQSDTG
+550 VKEQIDKG
-558 RKTTRVTEQNLEKY
+558 RKSTRVTEQNLEKY
-572 LGRERNFFDP
+572 LGREKIFFDP

-588 VGVVRGLA
+588 IGVVRGLA

-606 IEAVAMPGNGK
+606 IEAVTMPGNGK
-617 LQLTGKMGEVMKESA
+617 IQLTGKMGEVMKESA

-637 YARTLSDEYGLEEG
+637 YARTLSDEYGLEDG

-675 ITMTTAIASVLSK
+675 ITMTTAIASVLSG
-688 KPVKANLAMTGEVTL
+688 KPVMANLAMTGEVTL

-734 KPDVDEISAEITKGL
+734 KPDVDEMSAEITKGL
-749 NITYVSSMDQVIDAI
+749 NITYVSSMDQV
-764 MRCLPYGPM
+764 
-773 FYDEDTVTDQPMR
+773 
-786 QICAEMVREKALR
+786 
-799 LLADE
+799 
-804 IPHGIAVTI
+804 
-813 EKMTERDDGLF
+813 
-824 DIEANIV
+824 
-831 CERETH
+831 
-837 KQIIIGKGGA
+837 
-847 MIKKIGSTARFD
+847 
-859 MEKMLEA
+859 LEA
-866 RVNLK
+866 ALMK
-871 LWVKVR
+871 
-877 KEWRDNELYL
+877 
-887 KNYGYTKDL
+887 

>member
-31 AVQAAMLA
+31 AVQAAMLS

-49 NDEIET
+49 SDDIEV

-77 GGQLRV
+77 GGPLRV
-83 LAIGRKVARITSM
+83 LAIGRKAARVTSM
-96 DTMGKYILVDIEEI
+96 DTTGKYILVDVEEI

-141 KEIGKEII
+141 KEMGKEII

-167 HMPFSLEEKQQILE
+167 HMPFSLDEKQQILE
-181 TVDFSERYAL
+181 TIDFSERYAL
-191 IMQLMTRENEVRRIR
+191 IMQLLTRENEVRRIR

-237 GDDVQSDADMLE
+237 GDDPLSDADMLE
-249 EKVNTLN
+249 EKINALN
-256 ADESVKEHLRK
+256 AEEPVKEHLSK

-301 EDHKD
+301 EDRED
-306 IRAAKQILDRD
+306 LQVAKQILDRD

-357 SIARSIAESLN
+357 SIAKSIAESLN

-398 RLVNALTQAGV
+398 RFVNALTQAGV

-449 YVEIPVDLSNVLFI
+449 YVEVPVDLSNVLFI

-476 LDRLEIIEVN
+476 LDRLEMIEVN

-493 LHIATDFLIGKQM
+493 LHIANDFLIGKQM
-506 KKNGLKEGGLSI
+506 KKNGLKEGALSI

-550 VKEQSDTG
+550 VKEQIDKG
-558 RKTTRVTEQNLEKY
+558 RKSTRVTEQNLEKY
-572 LGRERNFFDP
+572 LGREKIFFDP

-588 VGVVRGLA
+588 IGVVRGLA

-606 IEAVAMPGNGK
+606 IEAVTMPGNGK
-617 LQLTGKMGEVMKESA
+617 IQLTGKMGEVMKESA

-637 YARTLSDEYGLEEG
+637 YARTLSDEYGLEDG

-675 ITMTTAIASVLSK
+675 ITMTTAIASVLSG

-734 KPDVDEISAEITKGL
+734 KPDVDEMSAEITKGL
-749 NITYVSSMDQVIDAI
+749 NITYVSSMDQV
-764 MRCLPYGPM
+764 
-773 FYDEDTVTDQPMR
+773 
-786 QICAEMVREKALR
+786 
-799 LLADE
+799 
-804 IPHGIAVTI
+804 
-813 EKMTERDDGLF
+813 
-824 DIEANIV
+824 
-831 CERETH
+831 
-837 KQIIIGKGGA
+837 
-847 MIKKIGSTARFD
+847 
-859 MEKMLEA
+859 LEA
-866 RVNLK
+866 ALMK
-871 LWVKVR
+871 
-877 KEWRDNELYL
+877 
-887 KNYGYTKDL
+887 